1 MTYTMSVYYRLEE
14 QEKLRAEIEAEN
26 KELRS
31 LNMQLQQQ
39 LLKALKSSST
49 AKCSGKEDSP
59 PQSSFKP
66 ANKIQIKGIALG
78 LGKTISYWS
87 TSAVIFEG
95 L

>member
-49 AKCSGKEDSP
+49 AKCSGKEDTP
-59 PQSSFKP
+59 PPNHHLNQLIRYKL
-66 ANKIQIKGIALG
+66 K
-78 LGKTISYWS
+78 
-87 TSAVIFEG
+87 E
-95 L
+95 